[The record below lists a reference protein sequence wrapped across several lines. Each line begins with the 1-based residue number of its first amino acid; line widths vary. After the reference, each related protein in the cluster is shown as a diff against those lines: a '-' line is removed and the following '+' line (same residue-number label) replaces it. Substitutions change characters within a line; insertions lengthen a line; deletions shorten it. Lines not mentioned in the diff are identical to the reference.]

1 MNQILNVDRDVIKAS
16 DSQHIH
22 WLLAIM
28 STIPTETSSDENT
41 ALSALFHSY
50 MLNTL
55 FLGIF
60 DLLLAKFTFT
70 DYILHLTGFYT
81 SFYFGTMYIYS
92 ETLPL

>member
-1 MNQILNVDRDVIKAS
+1 MS
-16 DSQHIH
+16 
-22 WLLAIM
+22 M
-28 STIPTETSSDENT
+28 STSSTVTVSDEN
-41 ALSALFHSY
+41 AMLSGVFHSY